1 MTPHPNMVWFQGV
14 VENRNDPLELGRVK
28 IRCLGYH
35 TSDKSSLPT
44 DDLPWATP
52 VQPITSAA
60 MNGIGTTPIGPV
72 EGTWVVGFFRDG
84 ERFQSPVYFGTL
96 AGIPQTT
103 ANPEQGFNDPS
114 GVYPLEEFVGEP
126 DTNRLAR
133 GVEEGTIVASK
144 KNNIDEAEVPDGEGR
159 TLKLEEPQS
168 EYAAQYPFNKVKMT
182 ESGHIE
188 EWDDTPGAERIS
200 RSHRTGTFEEIFPN
214 GQRVLKIVNN
224 NYTAVLGNDTI
235 HVQGSS
241 SVDVDRDIRISV
253 DGNAFVDVK
262 GNLDQHVGG
271 NMVLRV
277 DGTLEM
283 HGQNV
288 KVTGKPI
295 DLN

>member
-103 ANPEQGFNDPS
+103 ANPVQELMVCYSIVTFYPQFKSIGFPVTFTFCPCISRVPS
-114 GVYPLEEFVGEP
+114 
-126 DTNRLAR
+126 
-133 GVEEGTIVASK
+133 
-144 KNNIDEAEVPDGEGR
+144 
-159 TLKLEEPQS
+159 TLKTMLP
-168 EYAAQYPFNKVKMT
+168 PT
-182 ESGHIE
+182 C
-188 EWDDTPGAERIS
+188 
-200 RSHRTGTFEEIFPN
+200 
-214 GQRVLKIVNN
+214 
-224 NYTAVLGNDTI
+224 
-235 HVQGSS
+235 
-241 SVDVDRDIRISV
+241 
-253 DGNAFVDVK
+253 
-262 GNLDQHVGG
+262 
-271 NMVLRV
+271 
-277 DGTLEM
+277 
-283 HGQNV
+283 
-288 KVTGKPI
+288 
-295 DLN
+295 